1 MASLAGYLQ
10 ELAEKGIYDKDDIV
24 EKYEAWVLENRYMV
38 IAHQQEAWVSDAGE
52 WEYIAVKCAK
62 RGNDVYV
69 SRVDS
74 RLYGIGRN
82 VPDIQNNFNENPFTS
97 MLFVTLTYDTKL
109 CSFSEAWQRIGIEF
123 NLYRANL
130 RKKYGKF
137 SVMRTWESYENGHPH
152 VHAILIFEEKRFRLF
167 PSYEQNKKGELKLAW
182 RIREKEEFEQY
193 WHSWQ
198 DIKAVYNVQGGL
210 DYLKKYIL
218 KCAEYTH
225 NDKKGK
231 QTLAM
236 CWVFRKKTFYVSG
249 QFRKALSDLIATL
262 CSSKTRKI
270 QLNLL
275 NEELKSNPWRV
286 LGFIGAS
293 LLDFD
298 VEVWTF
304 RLTAEQMQ
312 RVFEEWEKAN
322 HYE

>member
-1 MASLAGYLQ
+1 MSSLAGYLR
-10 ELAEKGIYDKDDIV
+10 ELANRGTYDFEDIV
-24 EKYEAWVLENRYMV
+24 EKYESWVLDNRYMV
-38 IAHQQEAWVSDAGE
+38 MAHEREKWLSEPGE
-52 WEYIAVKCAK
+52 YEYIAVKCAK

-74 RLYGIGRN
+74 RLSGIGKN
-82 VPDIQNNFNENPFTS
+82 LPDIKQSFHENPFTS

-152 VHAILIFEEKRFRLF
+152 VHAILVFEEKKFRVF
-167 PSYEQNKKGELKLAW
+167 PSYEQNKKGELKLVW
-182 RIREKEEFEQY
+182 RIHEKEEFEPF

-198 DIKAVYNVQGGL
+198 DIKAVYNVRGGL
-210 DYLKKYIL
+210 NYLKKYIL
-218 KCAEYTH
+218 KCAEYSQ

-236 CWVFRKKTFYVSG
+236 CWVFRKKAFYVSG
-249 QFRKALSDLIATL
+249 QFRKALTDLITAL
-262 CSSKTRKI
+262 CSSKTRKT

-275 NEELKSNPWRV
+275 NEELKSNVWRV
-286 LGFIGAS
+286 LGFIGAA
-293 LLDFD
+293 LLGVD
-298 VEVWTF
+298 VELWTVK
-304 RLTAEQMQ
+304 LTKDQINACYADWDKYKQ
-312 RVFEEWEKAN
+312 
-322 HYE
+322 YD